1 MGGEARRVAATGKVE
16 TAHGLGQRIR
26 AILVHAVDRV
36 DIESHLGAGLSRVLP
51 AVEKTPVIGAS
62 KIVVSGRL
70 ENRWHR
76 NCVAVHEDQWLSVTS
91 GYAARK
97 PLL

>member
-1 MGGEARRVAATGKVE
+1 MLWGQDPTGIPATHGSCALWIRRQE
-16 TAHGLGQRIR
+16 SNLRGL
-26 AILVHAVDRV
+26 RV
-36 DIESHLGAGLSRVLP
+36 N
-51 AVEKTPVIGAS
+51 GAS

-91 GYAARK
+91 SYAARK